1 MIGEQTL
8 IKRATVY
15 RILTE
20 SGRLADFLH
29 NPQSFIEHAVEIL
42 RNIRHSLAIDGI
54 SYKKL
59 DGEEYYIQEIF
70 ESTELI
76 ANLDRNAVKTEHS
89 VYDHIIYDSATVEK
103 PFAEAL
109 DRDDE
114 VKLFFKIPPRFKVE
128 TPIGEYNPDWAIL
141 LEREGVQKLYFVLET
156 KGTTDLFDLRTG
168 EQLKIR
174 CGQRHFEAV
183 GGVSLQVARSW
194 PEFKK
199 QL

>member
-1 MIGEQTL
+1 MRRSWPPCRGIWWCLRRRTVCG
-8 IKRATVY
+8 KRA
-15 RILTE
+15 R
-20 SGRLADFLH
+20 S
-29 NPQSFIEHAVEIL
+29 
-42 RNIRHSLAIDGI
+42 
-54 SYKKL
+54 
-59 DGEEYYIQEIF
+59 
-70 ESTELI
+70 
-76 ANLDRNAVKTEHS
+76 
-89 VYDHIIYDSATVEK
+89 
-103 PFAEAL
+103 
-109 DRDDE
+109 
-114 VKLFFKIPPRFKVE
+114 PPRFKVE